1 MLQQQYHENFEV
13 QHINKLPRRA
23 FYIPFQQGESSY
35 RLETRYHTANVT
47 LLNGDWQFDYYETF
61 DNCLNHLF
69 KETKRSC
76 LCHRFGTY
84 TALINYN
91 I

>member
-35 RLETRYHTANVT
+35 RLESRYQTANFT
-47 LLNGDWQFDYYETF
+47 LLNGD
-61 DNCLNHLF
+61 
-69 KETKRSC
+69 
-76 LCHRFGTY
+76 
-84 TALINYN
+84 
-91 I
+91 